1 MASIDVDLRE
11 VPKLQHVSLI
21 YRLQRTFDEILLDAC
36 LLRPVNTSS
45 TVQKISLRVD
55 DGFQLLLQV
64 SKDIAF
70 SPEQVTAE
78 HNRLRICPNSSEEE
92 HSSNCTRSASP
103 EEGREVYFNG
113 RMSGRL
119 HDYLSVRING
129 TTVFA
134 QLLTSE
140 DSIEEELRK
149 VQDLLRENGYPDRF
163 IAKNLAE
170 RPAKPTT
177 LTAKK
182 KNVVPQS
189 PLPRRRCR

>member
-21 YRLQRTFDEILLDAC
+21 YRLQRTFDEIILDAC

-45 TVQKISLRVD
+45 TLQKISLRVD

-64 SKDIAF
+64 SKVIAF

-92 HSSNCTRSASP
+92 HSSNC
-103 EEGREVYFNG
+103 N
-113 RMSGRL
+113 
-119 HDYLSVRING
+119 
-129 TTVFA
+129 
-134 QLLTSE
+134 
-140 DSIEEELRK
+140 SIEEELRK
-149 VQDLLRENGYPDRF
+149 IQDLLRENGYPDRF
-163 IAKNLAE
+163 IANNLAE

-177 LTAKK
+177 LTAEK
-182 KNVVPQS
+182 KNVVP
-189 PLPRRRCR
+189 